1 MKRSLICFCI
11 LMVLNGPGFSQTT
24 KGKPAFYVVL
34 DSLQK
39 RCSVVDRMPQT
50 GTPNI
55 ALATD
60 AVYKTRV
67 EAETAVKTL
76 KPCN

>member
-24 KGKPAFYVVL
+24 KAKPAFYVVL

-39 RCSVVDRMPQT
+39 KCSVVDRIAQT
-50 GTPNI
+50 GTANI

>member
-24 KGKPAFYVVL
+24 KAKPAFYVVL

-39 RCSVVDRMPQT
+39 KCSVVDRMPRYAKYRAR
-50 GTPNI
+50 NRCS
-55 ALATD
+55 L
-60 AVYKTRV
+60 
-67 EAETAVKTL
+67 
-76 KPCN
+76 